1 MVDELPGAQDEPEA
15 GVGFLWDTDIMLL
28 CQLLGKLR
36 FLVDTYPIRRDG
48 VYWYDPSKSHQLNG
62 GKRVVVQVRAM
73 YSGHFEAGSSLSVAK
88 IVLFR

>member
-1 MVDELPGAQDEPEA
+1 MVDELPGAQDEPEV
-15 GVGFLWDTDIMLL
+15 GVGLLWDTDVMLL

-48 VYWYDPSKSHQLNG
+48 VYRYDPSKSHQLNG
-62 GKRVVVQVRAM
+62 GKRVVVQVGAM
-73 YSGHFEAGSSLSVAK
+73 YSGHSEAGSSLSVVK

>member
-1 MVDELPGAQDEPEA
+1 MVDELPGAQDESEV
-15 GVGFLWDTDIMLL
+15 GVGFFWDTDVMLL

-48 VYWYDPSKSHQLNG
+48 VYRYDPSKSYQLNR

-73 YSGHFEAGSSLSVAK
+73 YSGHFEAGSSLSVVK